1 MSAAIE
7 LPAEVITEAKLRY
20 VDLPLGA
27 GRAALIT
34 LDNGHDHTRPN
45 TFGAGG
51 LASLDAALTEI
62 AGRDDLV
69 AMAITG
75 KPFIFAVGADLT
87 GIGSVTTWE
96 QARNVAKRGHDVYRK
111 IGELSIPSFAFVN
124 GAAMGGG
131 LEVALHCTYRTI
143 STGAAAVS
151 LPECFLGL
159 VPGWGGAYL
168 LPRLIGVVNA
178 TKVIIENPLT
188 MNKQLKPKD
197 VIALGIADAIF
208 EPADFVAESLRW
220 ASGVVRGEIDVVRRE
235 LEDEATWNAVV
246 GMARSAVAERLHG
259 AAPAPLRAL
268 DLIAAARNSDLDTA
282 FAAEDSALADL
293 VMGDELRAG
302 LYSFDLVQRR
312 AKKPPGRP
320 DAKLARGVNKVG
332 IVGAGLMASQLA
344 MLFVQRFEV
353 PIVINDLDTDRIAAG
368 VGAVHGEIAKLLKR
382 GRISQDKA
390 NRLQALVI
398 GSVDKADFA
407 DCDLVLEAVFE
418 ELEIKRR
425 VFAEIA
431 EHVSQTCLLA
441 TNTSSLSV
449 SAMSAG
455 MPHPERF
462 VGLHFFNPVA
472 VMPLL
477 EIARAEH
484 TDDATLATAFEIG
497 KRLKKTCVLVQDT
510 PAFVV
515 NRLLTRLM
523 GEVTAAVD
531 AGTPLEIADH
541 ALDELGLPLSPFD
554 LLALVGPAV
563 ANHVAGTLADA
574 FPDRFSRSPGL
585 AALVAA
591 GKNGVWTWEDGKK
604 VADPVVAELFT
615 GGVNPQTADDVRD
628 RALNALAEEIHLML
642 TEGVVGAV
650 QDIDLCLLVGA
661 GWPFHL
667 GGISPYLDRSGV
679 SERVNGARFLPFGV
693 ASVPR

>member
-7 LPAEVITEAKLRY
+7 LPAEVVTEAKLRY
-20 VDLPLGA
+20 VDLPHGA

-96 QARNVAKRGHDVYRK
+96 QARDVAKRGHDVYRK

-197 VIALGIADAIF
+197 VIELGIADAIF

-220 ASGVVRGEIDVVRRE
+220 TSGVVRGDIHVVRRE

-259 AAPAPLRAL
+259 AVPAPLRAL

-282 FAAEDSALADL
+282 FAAEDTALADL

-312 AKKPPGRP
+312 AKKPTGRP
-320 DAKLARGVNKVG
+320 DAKLARTVNKVG

-353 PIVINDLDTDRIAAG
+353 PTVINDLDADRVAAG
-368 VGAVHGEIAKLLKR
+368 VGAVHGEIAKLLKK

-390 NRLQALVI
+390 NRLKALVI
-398 GSVDKADFA
+398 GSIDKADFA

-425 VFAEIA
+425 VFAEIV
-431 EHVSQTCLLA
+431 EHVSETCLLA

-541 ALDELGLPLSPFD
+541 ALDELGFPLSPFD

-563 ANHVAGTLADA
+563 ANHVTGTLADA
-574 FPDRFSRSPGL
+574 FPERFSRSPGL

-604 VADPVVAELFT
+604 VADPVVADLFT
-615 GGVNPQTADDVRD
+615 GGANPQTADAVRD
-628 RALNALAEEIHLML
+628 RALSALAEEIHLML
-642 TEGVVGAV
+642 AEGVVGAV
-650 QDIDLCLLVGA
+650 QDIDLCMLVGA

-679 SERVNGARFLPFGV
+679 SERVNGERFLPFGV